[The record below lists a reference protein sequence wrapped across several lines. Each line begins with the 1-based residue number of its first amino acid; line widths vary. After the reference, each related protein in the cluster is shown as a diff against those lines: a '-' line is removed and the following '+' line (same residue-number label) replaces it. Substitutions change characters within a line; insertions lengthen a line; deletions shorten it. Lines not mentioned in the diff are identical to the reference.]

1 MAQTTWIH
9 ARMCILQQKSLLF
22 IPPISNGVCVWR
34 YAHIVQFRQVVLA
47 TQKEEEDLED
57 P

>member
-1 MAQTTWIH
+1 
-9 ARMCILQQKSLLF
+9 MCILQQKSLLF